1 MTTQDS
7 HFAARPQVDMGERE
21 QPHLLIFLACLGL
34 LGCVSLFAGAIV
46 AAFYVPDYDWVADTI
61 SDLGAGQHQRI
72 MDWTLYGFAA
82 GIMATALG
90 AAHAHLGKLA
100 WSTGIVSLA
109 IIAGLVIVIA
119 ARDEY
124 GDGDTGR
131 VVIHIY
137 LVYGLGALFLL
148 AAWSMAWAIADRH
161 PHAKWALIAL
171 GALWAVTSAAFLMSP
186 DGIDGLVERVAGLWA
201 AGIIATLC
209 VVFLYRG
216 RAGRGGD

>member
-61 SDLGAGQHQRI
+61 SDLGAGEHQRI

-124 GDGDTGR
+124 GDGDTGGL
-131 VVIHIY
+131 VIHSY
-137 LVYGLGALFLL
+137 VVMAYGLAMAVAAFAAAPGAAAARGWFRPALIGLGLL
-148 AAWSMAWAIADRH
+148 WCLASPYFFFMGTSWDGLYERGLGVIAAAITVILDRVLIAD
-161 PHAKWALIAL
+161 PEA
-171 GALWAVTSAAFLMSP
+171 
-186 DGIDGLVERVAGLWA
+186 
-201 AGIIATLC
+201 
-209 VVFLYRG
+209 
-216 RAGRGGD
+216 